1 MIITANSTEYIVSI
15 HFINDKGQTK
25 IIDDRDFKKLQF
37 ESSYLTPFMRGRL
50 QLNNTNQQNIFQ
62 TTALL
67 EKHDYNMGASGG
79 EFIVIRI
86 QQISNPTT
94 QQKITILSETY
105 ITQNVTVG
113 LNKGQKVLNYY
124 FVNMD
129 YGPLMYTKLP
139 WSTNNYVDNSAHK
152 TTNEKQI
159 LVSDAIKH
167 LLVKLYNRESN
178 PESIIDLKNWDESS
192 SKIEYTLKNQ
202 QPPILGLKHLISKYV
217 SKTHHDMGILTQNRG
232 LYQLNSLNK
241 LLKQSANKNYAG
253 AIQIET
259 GDNRSSYSNKP
270 SIKTTFNSAHI
281 SRVNI
286 IPQNV
291 SLGSN
296 TIVDHSISSYNFL
309 TSEFKL
315 LNEEGTVSKNSYT
328 PNQGINK
335 PNKVILNH
343 FEQTSDTLETCQNR
357 YTNRIALQQK
367 LINYSKKLTIPILG
381 NLYLKGSNFVNIELT
396 GIPLNEEMRDISGL
410 WFILRNRTLLRPG
423 RFESKVVCGKLNIDT
438 SVGPAFHNNLA
449 TLLNQ

>member
-1 MIITANSTEYIVSI
+1 MTITANSTEYIVSI

-105 ITQNVTVG
+105 ITQNITVG

-167 LLVKLYNRESN
+167 LLVKLYNRESH
-178 PESIIDLKNWDESS
+178 PESIIDFKNWDESS

-202 QPPILGLKHLISKYV
+202 QPPILG
-217 SKTHHDMGILTQNRG
+217 
-232 LYQLNSLNK
+232 
-241 LLKQSANKNYAG
+241 
-253 AIQIET
+253 
-259 GDNRSSYSNKP
+259 
-270 SIKTTFNSAHI
+270 
-281 SRVNI
+281 
-286 IPQNV
+286 
-291 SLGSN
+291 
-296 TIVDHSISSYNFL
+296 
-309 TSEFKL
+309 
-315 LNEEGTVSKNSYT
+315 
-328 PNQGINK
+328 
-335 PNKVILNH
+335 
-343 FEQTSDTLETCQNR
+343 
-357 YTNRIALQQK
+357 
-367 LINYSKKLTIPILG
+367 
-381 NLYLKGSNFVNIELT
+381 
-396 GIPLNEEMRDISGL
+396 
-410 WFILRNRTLLRPG
+410 
-423 RFESKVVCGKLNIDT
+423 
-438 SVGPAFHNNLA
+438 
-449 TLLNQ
+449 